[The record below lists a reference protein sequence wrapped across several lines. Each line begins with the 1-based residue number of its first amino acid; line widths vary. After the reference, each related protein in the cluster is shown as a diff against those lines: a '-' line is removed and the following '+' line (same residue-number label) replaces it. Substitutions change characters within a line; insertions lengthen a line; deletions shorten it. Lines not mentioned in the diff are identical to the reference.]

1 MYKTFFIIIIVL
13 TLAGNLAAQLSVDF
27 SVSSYSDDN
36 IYSSPYPQQDL
47 LSDYSIYLGYN
58 PDKTNINYY
67 YDGGYT
73 QYNETAVRNYW
84 IHELGINYYNPFG
97 KKEQNTFYLGGYWLK
112 RLDTEE
118 NQYYDYSQLYGYA
131 NLSYSFDTMFLK
143 TGYNF
148 RYRSY
153 DYLPDLTNYR
163 HYLFVQGNKS
173 FKTRTSVILEAD
185 LGYKSYAGVEIFDY
199 YPGGGT
205 RPPGGGHGPGGGML
219 SVESVESSQADYY
232 TSTTTAIPS
241 MGQVVFLARV
251 AQSLTEK
258 MGIYIQYRLQRS
270 LTPNTDYKNLDTKFV
285 DEELFDDPF
294 SYESDSYSSQLSW
307 LLPWQMK
314 LEAGGLYSSK
324 NYLNEYAFTSEEDTV
339 GLGGLR
345 LDDRTSIYLNFKKNF
360 YFKDTWIDA
369 IRIYVNYNFI
379 HNESNSFW
387 YKYTNNVFGGGLEFN
402 F

>member
-1 MYKTFFIIIIVL
+1 MYKNYLIAGFIYLFI
-13 TLAGNLAAQLSVDF
+13 GNLFAQLSVDF
-27 SVSSYSDDN
+27 SLSSYADDN
-36 IYSSPYPQQDL
+36 IYSSPYPTQDF
-47 LSDYSIYLGYN
+47 LSDYSAYLSYT

-67 YDGGYT
+67 YNGDYT
-73 QYNETAVRNYW
+73 QYNEEVSRNYW
-84 IHELGINYYNPFG
+84 IHELGISYYNPFG
-97 KKEQNTFYLGGYWLK
+97 KDEQNTFYLGGYWLK

-118 NQYYDYSQLYGYA
+118 NYYYDYSQLYGYA
-131 NLSYSFDTMFLK
+131 NLNFSFDTMFLK

-153 DYLPDLTNYR
+153 NYLPDLTNYR

-173 FKTRTSVILEAD
+173 FQTRTSLILEAD
-185 LGYKSYAGVEIFDY
+185 VGYKSYAGQEIFEHSSGD
-199 YPGGGT
+199 GGT
-205 RPPGGGHGPGGGML
+205 RPPGHGPGGGGMMA
-219 SVESVESSQADYY
+219 VESVESTQAYY
-232 TSTTTAIPS
+232 YMSTTTAIPS
-241 MGQVVFLARV
+241 MGQYVLLARA

-270 LTPNTDYKNLDTKFV
+270 LTPNTDYKNLDTQYV

-314 LEAGGLYSSK
+314 IEAGGVYSSK
-324 NYLNEYAFTSEEDTV
+324 NYLNEYAYITEDDTV

-345 LDDRTSIYLNFKKNF
+345 LDNRTNAYINFTKNF
-360 YFKDTWIDA
+360 YFSDTWISA
-369 IRIYVNYNFI
+369 IRIYINYNYI
-379 HNESNSFW
+379 NNKSNSFW
-387 YKYTNNVFGGGLEFN
+387 YKYKNNVFGGGLEFS